1 MTLAEVVKILQ
12 ENYRLASDQA
22 GMTYIDEYETVS
34 GEHQKHQSMTGE
46 KPDYQVILKNAVVL
60 LQNGSGHF
68 LVLVSVANAMMQLY
82 KWQGLIESCVFLN
95 KTLNDNW
102 EKLYPSLERLKGRS
116 QMLGWLIER
125 WERYFEANPINSLG
139 VDMLG
144 KLLDSIKPLHDTLS
158 EKFNNE
164 LSLFTLIRPLED
176 QQKRLKL
183 ESESRDAKQKL
194 EEEKRQ
200 REAEEAELRKQQG
213 VMQTLDANAEAV
225 TSDQYLEN
233 MDTQSLFELVR
244 AKRFQDNLVLLEQN
258 LTDLSLYLFNRIN
271 TWFAYPYTWQEVA
284 NMIDD
289 NELDWDAYSEAL
301 KLYAMADYEKALVA
315 FEALFQRY
323 PYFLDCQYYIIQ
335 CVESIDKEAKLLLST
350 LPELVHKLAQ
360 LYPDLDTA
368 ATREGIKLCSKQ
380 VKAYFTIFIKQEGQ
394 NDDPAN

>member
-1 MTLAEVVKILQ
+1 MTLAEIVNVLQ
-12 ENYRLASDQA
+12 ENHTLASDQV
-22 GMTYIDEYETVS
+22 GMTYVDEYETVS
-34 GEHQKHQSMTGE
+34 GEHQRHQSMTGE
-46 KPDYQVILKNAVVL
+46 KPDYQVILKNSIIL

-68 LVLVSVANAMMQLY
+68 LVLVSISNAMMQLY
-82 KWQGLIESCVFLN
+82 KWQGFIESCIFLN

-102 EKLYPSLERLKGRS
+102 VKLYPSLERLRGRS

-125 WERYFEANPINSLG
+125 WERYFEANPITSLSA
-139 VDMLG
+139 DMLS
-144 KLLDSIKPLHDTLS
+144 KLLDVIKPLHETLS

-176 QQKRLKL
+176 QQKRLTL
-183 ESESRDAKQKL
+183 ESASREAKQKL
-194 EEEKRQ
+194 DEEKRQ
-200 REAEEAELRKQQG
+200 REASDAELRKQQR

-225 TSDQYLEN
+225 SSDEYLDN
-233 MDTQSLFELVR
+233 MDTQSLFELAR

-289 NELDWDAYSEAL
+289 NELDWDAYSQAL
-301 KLYAMADYEKALVA
+301 KLYAMADYEKALIA

-335 CVESIDKEAKLLLST
+335 CIESIDKDAKPLVDT
-350 LPELVHKLAQ
+350 LEELVRTLAK
-360 LYPDLDTA
+360 LYPDLEK
-368 ATREGIKLCSKQ
+368 ATTKEGVRLCSKQ
-380 VKAYFTIFIKQEGQ
+380 TIQRFEIFKKVL
-394 NDDPAN
+394 DTSANVIN

>member
-12 ENYRLASDQA
+12 ENYHLASDQV
-22 GMTYIDEYETVS
+22 GMTYIDEYESVS

-139 VDMLG
+139 VDMIG
-144 KLLDSIKPLHDTLS
+144 NLLDAIKPLHDTLS

-289 NELDWDAYSEAL
+289 YELDWDAYSQAL
-301 KLYAMADYEKALVA
+301 RLYARADYEKALIA

-323 PYFLDCQYYIIQ
+323 PYFLNCQFHVVDCI
-335 CVESIDKEAKLLLST
+335 EMIDKDAKPLVDT
-350 LPELVHKLAQ
+350 LVELVQKLTK
-360 LYPDLDTA
+360 LYPDLEK
-368 ATREGIKLCSKQ
+368 ATTKDGLRLCSKQ
-380 VKAYFTIFIKQEGQ
+380 TIQRFEIFKKVTDTST
-394 NDDPAN
+394 NVIN